1 MYRHYL
7 PNMYEWSDERAS
19 MYVKGDVCFSSD
31 VGAMVSAIKSSGV
44 YQANTEHG
52 QRNLYLFGAGS
63 ACDRTTGPCAQKP
76 FRACPEVD
84 VNEYKTTLKVVFG
97 QHGQH
102 D

>member
-1 MYRHYL
+1 MFRHYL
-7 PNMYEWSDERAS
+7 SNMFEWADERAR
-19 MYVKGDVCFSSD
+19 MYVAGEVCFGPD
-31 VGAMVSAIKSSGV
+31 VAGVTSAIKKSGV
-44 YQANTEHG
+44 YQANPEHG

-63 ACDRTTGPCAQKP
+63 ACERTTGPCAHKP

-84 VNEYKTTLKVVFG
+84 LNEYKTALKVVFG